1 MKKIVIIYSSIVVLL
16 SSCFHH
22 KNNIDV
28 TLTEDERKYEMNAAY
43 HPNQT
48 TRVQRFIQS
57 QLQPATIFRN
67 VNSDVDINA
76 ILNDDTKL
84 YIKSN
89 SGSLQIRLNKEDN
102 SEASYYRIKKMCEDV
117 KDIIAH

>member
-1 MKKIVIIYSSIVVLL
+1 MRKIVIICLSVVVLL

-22 KNNIDV
+22 RNNIDV

-48 TRVQRFIQS
+48 ARVQRFIQS
-57 QLQPATIFRN
+57 QLQPATIFKN
-67 VNSDVDINA
+67 TNSDVDVNA
-76 ILNDDTKL
+76 VLSDDTKL

-89 SGSLQIRLNKEDN
+89 KGSLQIKLNKEDN

-117 KDIIAH
+117 KDLIAH